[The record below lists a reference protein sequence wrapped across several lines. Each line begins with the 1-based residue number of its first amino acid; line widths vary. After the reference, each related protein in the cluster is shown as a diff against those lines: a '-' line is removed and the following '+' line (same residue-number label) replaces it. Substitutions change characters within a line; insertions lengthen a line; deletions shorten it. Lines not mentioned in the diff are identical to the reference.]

1 MTRSNDCSRLQP
13 RWLCASSREEF
24 DYAADGVE
32 RPLCVSSRAV
42 TTPVT
47 PRAIRCDGRSAM
59 RWKSPRRK
67 QDERLREEGS
77 FPVGLSCFS
86 RVFGSRLVWPQ
97 PGWQSSRFSPPP
109 RPRPIW
115 HGICRRLSGAH
126 RRRFPSCDSPWP
138 ETRQHCYAGNPGP
151 IVEGGWSM
159 GAAMFDEY
167 GRPAW
172 ALGITEIESRF
183 STSRRPGLSWLLL
196 EQAHVITKKLRN
208 RSSGDGDVI
217 RVARSRS

>member
-1 MTRSNDCSRLQP
+1 M
-13 RWLCASSREEF
+13 
-24 DYAADGVE
+24 
-32 RPLCVSSRAV
+32 
-42 TTPVT
+42 
-47 PRAIRCDGRSAM
+47 PRADRCDGRST
-59 RWKSPRRK
+59 RWNPRAASK
-67 QDERLREEGS
+67 TGGS
-77 FPVGLSCFS
+77 AKRVAFPFGRSCFA
-86 RVFGSRLVWPQ
+86 RVFGSFSVWPQ
-97 PGWQSSRFSPPP
+97 PGWLPSRLPPP
-109 RPRPIW
+109 PRPIW

-126 RRRFPSCDSPWP
+126 RRRFPSCDSPSP